1 MLDHIM
7 TVRQL
12 IKYAGYEL
20 QLDVTAGHDGL
31 DRALK
36 TAESNRPGLA
46 LCGHYDHFGHERIQ
60 ILGHGEISYIESL
73 PLIEQAA
80 VLQKFLSYDLP
91 CVIITN
97 NLPTPSELVTIGN
110 HVNIPILA
118 TRLSSAVFTTR
129 LLLFLEDEFGPSEYV
144 HGNLV
149 DVFGVGVLIL
159 GESGI
164 GKSECALEL
173 LQRGHRLIAD
183 DTVLLK
189 RVSGHRV
196 FGMRPQPLKHYMEVR
211 GLGIV
216 DVIGLFGVTA
226 VGDRTQV
233 ELVVTL
239 ELWDETKAYD
249 RTGLDEEVYTFHNER
264 IPYVVIPVAPGRNIS
279 NLIEAA
285 AMNLWGQKLGF
296 HAASE
301 LNETLIAAMA
311 EQGDEAVVDEW
322 QHATLHREILKP
334 TKSKVI

>member
-20 QLDVTAGHDGL
+20 QLKVTAGYDGL

-46 LCGHYDHFGHERIQ
+46 LCGHYDYFGHERVQ

-73 PLIEQAA
+73 TPSERTEI
-80 VLQKFLSYDLP
+80 LQKFFSYALP
-91 CVIITN
+91 CVVVTSS
-97 NLPTPSELVTIGN
+97 LPIPSELVAIGN
-110 HVNIPILA
+110 HVNIPILS

-159 GESGI
+159 GDSGI

-196 FGMRPQPLKHYMEVR
+196 FGMRAQPLKHYMEVR

-226 VGDRTQV
+226 IGDRTQV

-239 ELWDETKAYD
+239 ELWDETKAYN

-264 IPYVVIPVAPGRNIS
+264 IPYVVIPVATGRNIS
-279 NLIEAA
+279 NLIEVA

-296 HAASE
+296 HAAKE
-301 LNETLIAAMA
+301 FNETLIGEVA
-311 EQGDEAVVDEW
+311 ERNDETALDEW
-322 QHATLHREILKP
+322 QHTTLHREILKP
-334 TKSKVI
+334 TKSKII

>member
-1 MLDHIM
+1 M

-20 QLDVTAGHDGL
+20 QLEVAAGHNGL

-46 LCGHYDHFGHERIQ
+46 LCGHYDHFGYERVQ

-73 PLIEQAA
+73 PLIEQAG
-80 VLQKFLSYDLP
+80 VLQEFLSYDLP
-91 CVIITN
+91 CVIVTN
-97 NLPTPSELVTIGN
+97 NLPTPSELVAIGD
-110 HVNIPILA
+110 HVKIPILT

-159 GESGI
+159 GDSGI

-173 LQRGHRLIAD
+173 LQKGHRLIAD

-189 RVSGHRV
+189 RVSGHRI
-196 FGMRPQPLKHYMEVR
+196 FGMRAQPLKHYMEVR

-233 ELVVTL
+233 ELVITL
-239 ELWDETKAYD
+239 EHWDEAKAYD
-249 RTGLDEEVYTFHNER
+249 RTGLNEEVYTFHNER
-264 IPYVVIPVAPGRNIS
+264 IPYVVIPVATGRNIS
-279 NLIEAA
+279 NLIEVA

-296 HAASE
+296 HAAKE
-301 LNETLIAAMA
+301 LNETLIAEMA
-311 EQGDEAVVDEW
+311 EKNDEEVLDEW
-322 QHATLHREILKP
+322 QHTTLHREILEP